1 MDGGNPEMLGAL
13 CEGFVTRLVPP
24 GVARTPLCGEAEKG
38 VAKLYGYTV
47 NWMPIQESSMK
58 TISACAFAFNRLIPE
73 GPDRMVVLTCL
84 AGSLLMPF
92 LL

>member
-1 MDGGNPEMLGAL
+1 
-13 CEGFVTRLVPP
+13 
-24 GVARTPLCGEAEKG
+24 
-38 VAKLYGYTV
+38 
-47 NWMPIQESSMK
+47 MK